1 MRSIFL
7 PLCMIVAGAL
17 AAGADEPSATI
28 IDHITASCVNTVEL
42 PESLLKR
49 LAKTQDAAG
58 EDEAPKDEPSAPVAR
73 PQNGRMAGY
82 RVQVFSDN
90 NPRTA
95 KSEAGSKKR
104 LIDARFPQYQTYVS
118 YTSPYWR
125 LKVGDFRTQQE
136 ANAAADELR
145 KAFPAYSKEI
155 RVVRDR
161 VNISAN

>member
-1 MRSIFL
+1 MRAIFL
-7 PLCMIVAGAL
+7 PLC
-17 AAGADEPSATI
+17 AAVSLTAMADATVVTI
-28 IDHITASCVNTVEL
+28 IDHISAGHRNSVEL
-42 PESLLKR
+42 PDALLNR
-49 LAKTQDAAG
+49 LIKT
-58 EDEAPKDEPSAPVAR
+58 EEAPEEETREEAAPRPS
-73 PQNGRMAGY
+73 NGRMAGY

-95 KSEAGSKKR
+95 KSEAGSKQR
-104 LIDARFPQYQTYVS
+104 VINARFPQYQTYVR

-136 ANAAADELR
+136 ANAAAEELR